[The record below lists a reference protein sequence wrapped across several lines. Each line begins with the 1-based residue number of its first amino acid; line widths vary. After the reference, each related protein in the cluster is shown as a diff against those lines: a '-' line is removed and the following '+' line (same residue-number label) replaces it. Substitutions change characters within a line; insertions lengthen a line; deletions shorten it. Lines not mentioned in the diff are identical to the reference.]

1 MWEESS
7 IGTLSDLMDFRQL
20 TSGMNINLEG
30 VMEGAGI
37 RLLWDFNIQTA
48 SYLQA
53 RRQDLVVIII
63 DRKRGNCF
71 IIDITVPRDFRVGKK
86 KREKVDK
93 YQDLG
98 RELAKLWNI
107 ITTVVP
113 IVVGALG
120 LVTDNLTK
128 HLKTIRVSTKIELL
142 QKTQALL
149 GIAFLLRNVLKA

>member
-1 MWEESS
+1 MVRIKE
-7 IGTLSDLMDFRQL
+7 
-20 TSGMNINLEG
+20 
-30 VMEGAGI
+30 
-37 RLLWDFNIQTA
+37 
-48 SYLQA
+48 
-53 RRQDLVVIII
+53 
-63 DRKRGNCF
+63 
-71 IIDITVPRDFRVGKK
+71 
-86 KREKVDK
+86 REKVDK

-98 RELAKLWNI
+98 RELVKLWNFK
-107 ITTVVP
+107 TTVVP